1 MSDPSPAPP
10 ARPASVVAFAREPDT
25 AEFAQAFSIT
35 WLSYATYYLGR
46 KGMSVAKTAI
56 EEAFGAR
63 AFLGVQTAYLATYA
77 LGQFVCGGI
86 GDRIGA
92 RRLIGFGM
100 LASAAACIAF
110 GCSSLGVLF
119 LVAMMINGLAQSS
132 GWPGNIKA
140 MAEWVPS
147 AQRGRTMGLW
157 STCYQV
163 GGIAASFVATRLLQ
177 AYGWRGAFIGPGL
190 LIAVV
195 AGIVLLGLRRGP
207 LAPPGTATA
216 GEVGYRQRPSSVAAE
231 DDLAKQKRE
240 AARRVLRSFTVWCYG
255 SSYFCIK
262 LIRYS
267 LLLWLPTYMERV
279 LHYSRED
286 AGYLSTSFEVGGIV
300 GTIILGLLSDRLRK
314 VPRSLVAA
322 ISLVGLAA
330 ALFLYVQI
338 GDSGRIVNFIAMAL
352 VGALLFGPDALISAA
367 AAQDVGGPLAAAQ
380 AAGIINGLGSI
391 GGVLQEVVTREV
403 SARFGWNALF
413 YVFVGLALLSAAG
426 LSPTFRGKGAR
437 AEEAGAG

>member
-1 MSDPSPAPP
+1 MSDPLPVPP
-10 ARPASVVAFAREPDT
+10 ARPVAATPEPDPAGFAR
-25 AEFAQAFSIT
+25 AFSIT

-46 KGMSVAKTAI
+46 KGMSVAKTGI
-56 EEAFGAR
+56 EQAFGAR

-77 LGQFVCGGI
+77 LGQFVCGGL

-100 LASAAACIAF
+100 LASAAACVAF
-110 GCSSLGVLF
+110 GFSSLGILF

-132 GWPGNIKA
+132 GWPGNVKA

-163 GGIAASFVATRLLQ
+163 GGIVASLVATRLLK

-195 AGIVLLGLRRGP
+195 AVIVLVGLRKGP
-207 LAPPGTATA
+207 LAPAESALTD
-216 GEVGYRQRPSSVAAE
+216 RSAADE
-231 DDLAKQKRE
+231 ELAEQQRE
-240 AARRVLRSFTVWCYG
+240 AGRRVLRSFTVWCYG
-255 SSYFCIK
+255 ASYFCIK

-279 LHYSRED
+279 LHYSPVD
-286 AGYLSTSFEVGGIV
+286 AGNLSTSFEVGGV
-300 GTIILGLLSDRLRK
+300 AGTIIIGLLSDRLRK
-314 VPRSLVAA
+314 IPRSVVAA
-322 ISLVGLAA
+322 VSLVGLAG

-338 GDSGRIVNFIAMAL
+338 GDQGRVVNFAAMAL
-352 VGALLFGPDALISAA
+352 VGAFLFGPDALISAA
-367 AAQDVGGPLAAAQ
+367 AAQDAGGPLAAAQ

-391 GGVLQEVVTREV
+391 GGVLQEVVTRQV
-403 SARFGWNALF
+403 SDRFGWNALF
-413 YVFVGLALLSAAG
+413 YVFVGLALLSAVG

-437 AEEAGAG
+437 AEEAT

>member
-1 MSDPSPAPP
+1 MSASPPVPPAPP
-10 ARPASVVAFAREPDT
+10 TALDAVSREPDPGG
-25 AEFAQAFSIT
+25 FVQAFSVT
-35 WLSYATYYLGR
+35 WLSYAAYYLGR
-46 KGMSVAKTAI
+46 KGMSVAKTGI

-63 AFLGVQTAYLATYA
+63 AFVGVQTAYLATYA
-77 LGQFVCGGI
+77 IGQFICGGI

-110 GCSSLGVLF
+110 GCSSLAVLF
-119 LVAMMINGLAQSS
+119 LGAMMINGLAQSS
-132 GWPGNIKA
+132 GWPGNVKA

-163 GGIAASFVATRLLQ
+163 GGIVASLVATRLLK

-190 LIAVV
+190 IIAVV
-195 AGIVLLGLRRGP
+195 AVIVLVGLRRGP
-207 LAPPGTATA
+207 LAPAIAAPAGT
-216 GEVGYRQRPSSVAAE
+216 SAAADE
-231 DDLAKQKRE
+231 LAEQKR
-240 AARRVLRSFTVWCYG
+240 AAGRAVLRSFTVWCYG
-255 SSYFCIK
+255 ASYFCIK

-279 LHYSRED
+279 LHYSPVD
-286 AGYLSTSFEVGGIV
+286 AGNLSTSFEVGGVV
-300 GTIILGLLSDRLRK
+300 GTIVIGLLSDRLRN
-314 VPRSLVAA
+314 VPRSVVAA
-322 ISLVGLAA
+322 ASLVGLAG
-330 ALFLYVQI
+330 ALFLYMQI
-338 GDSGRIVNFIAMAL
+338 GDSGRVVNFAAMAL

-367 AAQDVGGPLAAAQ
+367 AAQDAGGPLAAAQ

-391 GGVLQEVVTREV
+391 GGVLQEVVTRQV
-403 SARFGWNALF
+403 SDRFGWNALF

-437 AEEAGAG
+437 PAEAT